1 MSEEAYRALSELKGK
16 KESFTDV
23 ILRLASE
30 RGNASKLLAL
40 IRSFEADEELAA
52 NTEKAMAWR
61 ATLKLRNESTVSVKY
76 PPTPE
81 VQSFRRTEHTTC
93 QTRLDC

>member
-1 MSEEAYRALSELKGK
+1 MYVYLEIMPHRTITVSEEAYRALSERKSK

-52 NTEKAMAWR
+52 NIEKAMAWR
-61 ATLKLRNESTVSVKY
+61 ATLKLRRADV
-76 PPTPE
+76 
-81 VQSFRRTEHTTC
+81 
-93 QTRLDC
+93 